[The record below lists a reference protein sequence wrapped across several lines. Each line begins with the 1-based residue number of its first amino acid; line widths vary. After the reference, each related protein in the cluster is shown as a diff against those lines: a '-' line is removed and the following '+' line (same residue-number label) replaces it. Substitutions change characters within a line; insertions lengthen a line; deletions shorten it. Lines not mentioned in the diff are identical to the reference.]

1 MLYINIKNMCNI
13 KSDNKTE
20 QQCCFCR
27 IVTAVCFIISVILL
41 IAGFLLPPMGIID
54 GSVLTAVGELLL
66 FPVIIYG
73 FRAIELGL
81 EVKIQ
86 KGDTSVEIHK
96 DDGDGDGKQD

>member
-1 MLYINIKNMCNI
+1 MCNM

-20 QQCCFCR
+20 KQCCFCR
-27 IVTAVCFIISVILL
+27 IVTAICFVISMLL
-41 IAGFLLPPMGIID
+41 IVAGFLLPPMGMID
-54 GSVLTAVGELLL
+54 GSVLTAVGEILL

-96 DDGDGDGKQD
+96 DDGDGDEN

>member
-1 MLYINIKNMCNI
+1 MCTLDKLRNG
-13 KSDNKTE
+13 NKTE
-20 QQCCFCR
+20 QKCCFCR
-27 IVTAVCFIISVILL
+27 IVTAVCFIISVALL
-41 IAGFLLPPMGIID
+41 IVGFLLPPMGVID

-86 KGDTSVEIHK
+86 KGDTTVEIHN
-96 DDGDGDGKQD
+96 DDDE

>member
-1 MLYINIKNMCNI
+1 MCNI
-13 KSDNKTE
+13 KSENKTE

-27 IVTAVCFIISVILL
+27 IVTAICFVISVLL
-41 IAGFLLPPMGIID
+41 IIAGFLIPPMGVID

-66 FPVIIYG
+66 FPVVIYG

-96 DDGDGDGKQD
+96 DDGDGDQD

>member
-1 MLYINIKNMCNI
+1 MM
-13 KSDNKTE
+13 SERDFVAT
-20 QQCCFCR
+20 CCFCR
-27 IVTAVCFIISVILL
+27 IVTGVCFLISVVLL
-41 IAGFLLPPMGIID
+41 IAGFLLPPMGVID

-96 DDGDGDGKQD
+96 DDTPQQLHEIEPINED

>member
-1 MLYINIKNMCNI
+1 MCNI
-13 KSDNKTE
+13 KSENKTE

-27 IVTAVCFIISVILL
+27 IVTAICFVISVLL
-41 IAGFLLPPMGIID
+41 IIAGFLLPPMGVID

-96 DDGDGDGKQD
+96 DDGDGDAN

>member
-1 MLYINIKNMCNI
+1 MCNI

-20 QQCCFCR
+20 QQCRFCC
-27 IVTAVCFIISVILL
+27 IVTGVCFLISVILL
-41 IAGFLLPPMGIID
+41 IAGFLLPPMGVID

-66 FPVIIYG
+66 FPVIIYA

-96 DDGDGDGKQD
+96 DDGDGDAN

>member
-1 MLYINIKNMCNI
+1 MCNM
-13 KSDNKTE
+13 KSKNKTE

-27 IVTAVCFIISVILL
+27 IVTAICFVISVLL
-41 IAGFLLPPMGIID
+41 IIVGFLIPPMGVID
-54 GSVLTAVGELLL
+54 GSVLTAVGEILL

-96 DDGDGDGKQD
+96 NDGDGNEN

>member
-1 MLYINIKNMCNI
+1 MCNI
-13 KSDNKTE
+13 KSENKTE

-27 IVTAVCFIISVILL
+27 IVTAICFVISVLL
-41 IAGFLLPPMGIID
+41 IIDGFLLPPMGVID
-54 GSVLTAVGELLL
+54 GSVLTAVGEILL
-66 FPVIIYG
+66 FPVVIYG

-96 DDGDGDGKQD
+96 DDGDGDQD

>member
-1 MLYINIKNMCNI
+1 MCNM
-13 KSDNKTE
+13 KSKNKTE

-27 IVTAVCFIISVILL
+27 IVTAICFVISVLL
-41 IAGFLLPPMGIID
+41 IIAGFLLPPMGVID

-96 DDGDGDGKQD
+96 DDGDGDQD

>member
-1 MLYINIKNMCNI
+1 MGKDMCNM
-13 KSDNKTE
+13 KSKDKTE

-27 IVTAVCFIISVILL
+27 IVTAICFVISVLL
-41 IAGFLLPPMGIID
+41 IIAGFLLPPMGIID

-66 FPVIIYG
+66 FPVVIYG

-96 DDGDGDGKQD
+96 DDGDGDEN

>member
-1 MLYINIKNMCNI
+1 MCNM
-13 KSDNKTE
+13 KSKNKTE

-27 IVTAVCFIISVILL
+27 IVTAICFVISVLL
-41 IAGFLLPPMGIID
+41 IIAGFLLPPMGVID

-96 DDGDGDGKQD
+96 DDGDDDKN

>member
-1 MLYINIKNMCNI
+1 MCTLDKLRNG
-13 KSDNKTE
+13 NKTE

-27 IVTAVCFIISVILL
+27 IVTAICFVISMLL
-41 IAGFLLPPMGIID
+41 IIVGFLLPPMGTID

-86 KGDTSVEIHK
+86 KGDTTVEIHK
-96 DDGDGDGKQD
+96 DDDE

>member
-1 MLYINIKNMCNI
+1 MCNMN
-13 KSDNKTE
+13 SDNPKE
-20 QQCCFCR
+20 KQCCFCR
-27 IVTAVCFIISVILL
+27 LVTAICFFISVALL
-41 IAGFLLPPMGIID
+41 IAGFLLPPMGVID

-96 DDGDGDGKQD
+96 DDDKTP

>member
-1 MLYINIKNMCNI
+1 MCNI
-13 KSDNKTE
+13 KSENKTE

-27 IVTAVCFIISVILL
+27 IVTAICFVISVLL
-41 IAGFLLPPMGIID
+41 IIVGFLLPPMGVID
-54 GSVLTAVGELLL
+54 GSVLTAVGEILL
-66 FPVIIYG
+66 FPVVIYG

-96 DDGDGDGKQD
+96 DDGDGDEN

>member
-1 MLYINIKNMCNI
+1 MCTLDKLRNGNEVE
-13 KSDNKTE
+13 KK
-20 QQCCFCR
+20 CCFCR
-27 IVTAVCFIISVILL
+27 IVTAICFVISVVLL
-41 IAGFLLPPMGIID
+41 IAGFLLPPMGVID

-96 DDGDGDGKQD
+96 NDGDANKD

>member
-1 MLYINIKNMCNI
+1 MCNM
-13 KSDNKTE
+13 KSENKTE

-27 IVTAVCFIISVILL
+27 IVTAICFVISVLL
-41 IAGFLLPPMGIID
+41 IIVGFLLPPMGVID
-54 GSVLTAVGELLL
+54 GSVLSAVGEILL
-66 FPVIIYG
+66 FPVVIYG

-96 DDGDGDGKQD
+96 DDGDGDEN

>member
-1 MLYINIKNMCNI
+1 MCNM
-13 KSDNKTE
+13 KSKNKTE

-27 IVTAVCFIISVILL
+27 IVTAICFVISVLL
-41 IAGFLLPPMGIID
+41 IIAGFLLPPMGVID

-66 FPVIIYG
+66 FPVVIYA

-96 DDGDGDGKQD
+96 DDGDGN

>member
-1 MLYINIKNMCNI
+1 MCNM

-20 QQCCFCR
+20 KQCCFCR
-27 IVTAVCFIISVILL
+27 IVTAICFVISMLL
-41 IAGFLLPPMGIID
+41 IVAGFLLPPMGMID

-96 DDGDGDGKQD
+96 DDGDGDEN

>member
-1 MLYINIKNMCNI
+1 MCNM
-13 KSDNKTE
+13 KSKDKTE
-20 QQCCFCR
+20 QRCCFCR
-27 IVTAVCFIISVILL
+27 MVTAICFVISVLL
-41 IAGFLLPPMGIID
+41 IIAGFLLPPMGIID

-66 FPVIIYG
+66 FPVVIYG

-96 DDGDGDGKQD
+96 DDGDGDQD

>member
-1 MLYINIKNMCNI
+1 MCNL
-13 KSDNKTE
+13 KSKNKTE

-27 IVTAVCFIISVILL
+27 IVTAICFVISVLL
-41 IAGFLLPPMGIID
+41 IIAGFLLPPMGVID

-66 FPVIIYG
+66 FPVVIYA

-96 DDGDGDGKQD
+96 DDRDGNQD

>member
-1 MLYINIKNMCNI
+1 MCNI
-13 KSDNKTE
+13 KSENKTE

-27 IVTAVCFIISVILL
+27 IVTAICFVISVLL
-41 IAGFLLPPMGIID
+41 IIAGFLIPPMGVID

-96 DDGDGDGKQD
+96 DDGDGDQN

>member
-1 MLYINIKNMCNI
+1 MCNI
-13 KSDNKTE
+13 KSENKTE

-27 IVTAVCFIISVILL
+27 IVTVICFVISVLL
-41 IAGFLLPPMGIID
+41 IIVGFLLPPMGTID

-66 FPVIIYG
+66 FPVVIYG

-96 DDGDGDGKQD
+96 DDGDGDQD